1 VGEVGV
7 KWEEMENT
15 ATEPF
20 YGGTFRHRLD
30 EKNRVTVPA
39 KWRFSGDENDAYL
52 AWPHPQGHIVLY
64 PPSKIKELR
73 EVLKKVPESDP
84 NGQAILRKLFGA
96 AHQLGPDASGRLKL
110 PEELLKEAKI
120 EKEIILIGLGDR
132 INILS
137 AHQYEKEKAQKV
149 DLMELMK
156 GIGL

>member
-1 VGEVGV
+1 MAKWGKMEVQL
-7 KWEEMENT
+7 
-15 ATEPF
+15 TEPF
-20 YGGTFRHRLD
+20 YGGTYCHRLD
-30 EKNRVTVPA
+30 EKCRVTVPS
-39 KWRFSGDENDAYL
+39 KWRFKGDENDAYL

-73 EVLKKVPESDP
+73 EVLKKVPESDV

-96 AHQLGPDASGRLKL
+96 AHQLGPDAAGRLKL
-110 PEELLKEAKI
+110 PEELLKNAQI
-120 EKEIILIGLGDR
+120 EKEVVLIGLGDR

-137 AHQYEKEKAQKV
+137 AANHDKEKGQKA

>member
-1 VGEVGV
+1 
-7 KWEEMENT
+7 MEGMT
-15 ATEPF
+15 SEPF
-20 YGGTFRHRLD
+20 YGGTFCHRLD
-30 EKNRVTVPA
+30 AKNRVTVPA

-64 PPSKIKELR
+64 PPAKICELR
-73 EVLKKVPESDP
+73 EKLRNIPESDV

-110 PEELLKEAKI
+110 PEELLTHAKI
-120 EKEIILIGLGDR
+120 EKEAVLIGLGDR

-137 AHQYEKEKAQKV
+137 PAQHSSESAQKI

-156 GIGL
+156 EAGL

>member
-1 VGEVGV
+1 MA
-7 KWEEMENT
+7 KWEEMENMT
-15 ATEPF
+15 SEPF
-20 YGGTFRHRLD
+20 YGGTFCHKLD
-30 EKNRVTVPA
+30 DKNRVTVPS
-39 KWRFSGDENDAYL
+39 KWRFVGDENDAYL

-64 PPSKIKELR
+64 PPAKINELR
-73 EVLKKVPESDP
+73 EVLKKVPESDV

-110 PEELLKEAKI
+110 PDELLKSANI
-120 EKEIILIGLGDR
+120 EKEVVLIGLGDR

-137 AHQYEKEKAQKV
+137 AKDYEKEKLQKV